1 MGVDFFATG
10 HYARSTKHQ
19 PSLRLRLASKIQNS
33 NKIKNSKFKLL
44 KAKDAEKDQTY
55 FLHQV
60 LQNELKHTLFPIGDL
75 TKSEVRALA
84 KKFGLATAEKKES
97 QEICFVADGQVGEF
111 LKRYI
116 KFEKGAIK
124 DVETEEILGEHQGLP
139 FYTIG
144 QRKGIGLSGGPWYVA
159 RLDKKNNVLW
169 VSKNEKDF
177 LQDNLIVK
185 NVNWIS
191 GVEPAFPL
199 KVNCRIRYRAKDES
213 AVVTKL
219 ADNKYSVKFDQ
230 AQRAVTPGQ
239 YCVFWQGEECL
250 GGGEIV

>member
-1 MGVDFFATG
+1 
-10 HYARSTKHQ
+10 
-19 PSLRLRLASKIQNS
+19 I
-33 NKIKNSKFKLL
+33 
-44 KAKDAEKDQTY
+44 E
-55 FLHQV
+55 
-60 LQNELKHTLFPIGDL
+60 
-75 TKSEVRALA
+75 
-84 KKFGLATAEKKES
+84 
-97 QEICFVADGQVGEF
+97 
-111 LKRYI
+111 
-116 KFEKGAIK
+116 

-199 KVNCRIRYRAKDES
+199 KVNCRIRYRAQDEV
-213 AVVTKL
+213 AIVTKL
-219 ADNKYSVKFDQ
+219 ADNKYLVKFEQ